1 MNLVGAVAH
10 VVVALVLG
18 AVALW
23 LALSGIDLPG
33 RRGRT
38 ASSIAVLVGFFAIA
52 SLSVGLKLLAYQA
65 TTVFDRT
72 TRTIQ
77 ISNRWFGGLWS
88 NSTEIGFDDVV
99 GTSVFEHATPL
110 SLRPLRYVFPSFH
123 SIKLVLSRRRLFPKR
138 AIVLVRLVREEVEWI
153 EDDVRQVLGFDRTA

>member
-23 LALSGIDLPG
+23 RALSGIDLPG

-38 ASSIAVLVGFFAIA
+38 NSASSTAVLVGFFAVA
-52 SLSVGLKLLAYQA
+52 SLGVGLKLLACQA
-65 TTVFDRT
+65 ATVFDRT

-88 NSTEIGFDDVV
+88 NSTEIGFHEVV
-99 GTSVFEHATPL
+99 GTSVFVHFTPL
-110 SLRPLRYVFPSFH
+110 SLRPVGY
-123 SIKLVLSRRRLFPKR
+123 LFPTLR
-138 AIVLVRLVREEVEWI
+138 AIVLARLVREEVEWI